1 MSQQPNKPYNP
12 LFNRTYLKYLGF
24 AVAIV
29 IVILSERPPAPL
41 EHPVPTANAS
51 SQLKVLRVENLQQQR
66 LILSFATYPAL
77 TQNSKITRHLA
88 AKALRDK
95 TRQYPNIHA
104 VLWTYDRLEVELRWT
119 QDKGERVNISLQNT
133 LYRLF
138 NVNPDFNNQ
147 SNRKL
152 IAAQYYLENKQAD
165 TALLAA
171 LEEGLAGQYRSP
183 TKIAQL
189 LYTPATAI
197 LITDRKT
204 TAKFIADLDQQ
215 IAQLLQTQLTALPE
229 SFDWQA
235 KSTHIEQR
243 NRQHNLLIAT
253 ELEVLNNLQGKIEL
267 LANFV
272 LGDILNRQLPTKKI
286 RFRLIKQQ
294 IFKRGYQIIVLSSD
308 TVMTDSLLDIINDE
322 VNNANF
328 DDELTLVKDRLIKQY
343 TTLIDDRE
351 RLFKLYSKKQFYR
364 LKTQSAAEYTAQL
377 NSITSE
383 QVRSL
388 MRRFSAEPTYTIFL
402 KPS

>member
-1 MSQQPNKPYNP
+1 MSQQPYKPYNP

-41 EHPVPTANAS
+41 EQPVSTTSAS
-51 SQLKVLRVENLQQQR
+51 SQLKVLKVENLEQQR

-77 TQNSKITRHLA
+77 TRNSKITRNLA
-88 AKALRDK
+88 AKALREK
-95 TRQYPNIHA
+95 TRQHPNIHA
-104 VLWTYDRLEVELRWT
+104 VLWTYDRLEIELRWT
-119 QDKGERVNISLQNT
+119 QDKSKRVNISLQDT
-133 LYRLF
+133 LYTLF
-138 NVNPDFNNQ
+138 SINPDFNSR

-165 TALLAA
+165 AALLAA

-189 LYTPATAI
+189 LNAPATAL

-204 TAKFIADLDQQ
+204 TSEFIADLDQQ
-215 IAQLLQTQLTALPE
+215 LGRLLQAQLTALPE

-235 KSTHIEQR
+235 KFTHIEQR

-253 ELEVLNNLQGKIEL
+253 ELEVLNNLQGKIQL

-272 LGDILNRQLPTKKI
+272 LGDILNRQLPAKKI

-294 IFKRGYQIIVLSSD
+294 IFKRGYQSIVLSSD
-308 TVMTDSLLDIINDE
+308 AVMTDSLLGIINNE
-322 VNNANF
+322 VDNANF
-328 DDELTLVKDRLIKQY
+328 DDELTLVKERLIKQY
-343 TTLIDDRE
+343 TTLVDDRE

-364 LKTQSAAEYTAQL
+364 LQTQSAAEYKAQL
-377 NSITSE
+377 DSITSE